1 MFGVERQFLAIGRE
15 TRFDPR
21 TQVVQRTFGPGID
34 HLQVEP
40 MLHRDVLSVRRD
52 IEARADEALARLDAV
67 QVLEGDG
74 PERPGVRRKSNQHE
88 DEAQNG
94 ASPRSEEHTSELQSL
109 MRIQYAVFCLKKKK
123 N

>member
-1 MFGVERQFLAIGRE
+1 
-15 TRFDPR
+15 
-21 TQVVQRTFGPGID
+21 
-34 HLQVEP
+34 

-94 ASPRSEEHTSELQSL
+94 ASPSQAESEHIDASSFRSEEHTSELQSL
-109 MRIQYAVFCLKKKK
+109 MRNSYAVFCLKKKK
-123 N
+123 IKTTNSTQLQSTQKC

>member
-52 IEARADEALARLDAV
+52 IEARAAEALARLDSV

-74 PERPGVRRKSNQHE
+74 PERPGVRRKSNQHA
-88 DEAQNG
+88 DEAHNG
-94 ASPRSEEHTSELQSL
+94 ASPRKAESESSAENTS
-109 MRIQYAVFCLKKKK
+109 
-123 N
+123 

>member
-1 MFGVERQFLAIGRE
+1 
-15 TRFDPR
+15 
-21 TQVVQRTFGPGID
+21 
-34 HLQVEP
+34 

-94 ASPRSEEHTSELQSL
+94 ASPSQAESEHIDASSFSCRPEGARSGCVRNAWRSEEHTSELQSP
-109 MRIQYAVFCLKKKK
+109 MRHPYAVFCLKKKK
-123 N
+123 STHN

>member
-34 HLQVEP
+34 HLHVEP
-40 MLHRDVLSVRRD
+40 MLHCDVLSERRD
-52 IEARADEALARLDAV
+52 IDARADETLARLDAV

-74 PERPGVRRKSNQHE
+74 PERPGGRRTSNQNEEEAPNADNTTQQE
-88 DEAQNG
+88 DQTTKK
-94 ASPRSEEHTSELQSL
+94 SP
-109 MRIQYAVFCLKKKK
+109 
-123 N
+123 